1 MWADPMSFEAPGRR
15 LSPAVEDYV
24 KAVFEIEE
32 EDGAAATGAIADV
45 LGVTGPS
52 VSGMVRRLV
61 REGLAAHERYR
72 GVRLTPAGRRAALRL
87 LRRHRILETYLS
99 AKLGCDWDS
108 VHEEADRLEHAV
120 SDQVV
125 ERMALAL
132 GHPRFD
138 PHGAPIPDGDGA
150 LERLTLVPLSE
161 VPVGEM
167 VELALVSDGDP
178 GRLRFLASVGLR
190 VGTSLEV
197 VGRQPFR
204 GPVTIR
210 LTASPFREQVIGYEL
225 AASVG
230 CRIRGSA
237 VG

>member
-1 MWADPMSFEAPGRR
+1 MSFDLAERA

-24 KAVFEIEE
+24 KAVFEIAEQ
-32 EDGAAATGAIADV
+32 DGLATNGALADALAV
-45 LGVTGPS
+45 SGPS

-61 REGLAAHERYR
+61 REGLAVHERYR
-72 GVRLTPAGRRAALRL
+72 GVRLTAAGRWTALRV
-87 LRRHRILETYLS
+87 LRRHRILEAYL
-99 AKLGCDWDS
+99 ATKLGCDWDS

-138 PHGAPIPDGDGA
+138 PHGAPIPGSDGTI
-150 LERLTLVPLSE
+150 ERLTVVPLSE
-161 VPVGEM
+161 VAVGEM
-167 VELALVSDGDP
+167 AELALVGDRDP
-178 GRLRFLASVGLR
+178 GRLRFLAAVGLR
-190 VGTSLEV
+190 MGTAFEV

-210 LTASPFREQVIGYEL
+210 FTTSPYREQAIGYEL
-225 AASVG
+225 ASSVG
-230 CRIRGSA
+230 CRIRGGE